1 MALCYVTIALGCL
14 DCTSVP
20 RTLWLRILNVYSPS
34 ATGCLCNGAGT
45 ARAARP
51 EKFHPKSQHW

>member
-14 DCTSVP
+14 DCASVP
-20 RTLWLRILNVYSPS
+20 RTLWLRILNVHSPS
-34 ATGCLCNGAGT
+34 ATGCLCHGAGT